1 MPRTADVIIDGK
13 PHTVT
18 ELKPRLNAEWRRA
31 FQTQASAVLEM
42 VGELPSIEGAADL
55 ARLAQQYG
63 PLVIEKAE
71 QVHALC
77 CAYDKAFEDAYE
89 SEAVEALPAV
99 LGLAF
104 PFGGLLEML
113 DLNAGPSEVSTLPSS
128 PLLSG
133 DAGTTS

>member
-89 SEAVEALPAV
+89 SEAVEAFPAV
-99 LGLAF
+99 LRLAF
-104 PFGGLLEML
+104 PFGSLLSEVMGMF
-113 DLNAGPSEVSTLPSS
+113 GPSEVSTLPSLAS
-128 PLLSG
+128 ASG